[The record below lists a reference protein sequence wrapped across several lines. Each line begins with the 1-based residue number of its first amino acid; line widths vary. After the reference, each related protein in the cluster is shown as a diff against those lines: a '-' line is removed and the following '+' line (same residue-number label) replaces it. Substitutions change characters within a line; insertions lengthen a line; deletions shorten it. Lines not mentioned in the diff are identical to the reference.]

1 MKRPTRIP
9 IFPLDVVLFP
19 GMTLPLHIF
28 EPRYKLMIQR
38 CIQEIREFGVILAL
52 AQGLAKAGTTAAIRS
67 VVKTYPDGQMDI
79 LTEGR
84 SRFEPVS
91 VIEEQPY
98 LEATVNYLQDQKS
111 EENPEERAKLIDL
124 YEKCHQLIHGCAPDT
139 IDLRPMATL
148 AFQIAA
154 ALPFELEYRQAL
166 LERRAEWERQVGLL
180 DRLSEWLPQ
189 LQKMQFARRIGAG
202 NGHGRS

>member
-1 MKRPTRIP
+1 MKKTTRIP

-19 GMTLPLHIF
+19 GMSLPLHIF

-38 CIQEIREFGVILAL
+38 CIQEKVEFGVILAL
-52 AQGLAKAGTTAAIRS
+52 AEGLAKAGTTAAIVS

-84 SRFEPVS
+84 SRFEPLRVF
-91 VIEEQPY
+91 EEQPY
-98 LEATVNYLQDQKS
+98 LEASVNYLEDQQF
-111 EENPEERAKLIDL
+111 EQNPKERAQLIDL
-124 YEKCHQLIHGCAPDT
+124 YEKCHQLIHGRPANA

-189 LQKMQFARRIGAG
+189 LQKMHNARRIGAG